1 MNPDPVSTSGSAYS
15 AAGVDIDAANRTV
28 AMMAE
33 AVRSTRTPAVLS
45 DVGAFG
51 GLFSL
56 AGLPADAV
64 LAASTDGVGT
74 KVELAARL
82 QRWDGIGRDL
92 VNHCVDD
99 ILVQNARPLFFLDY
113 VASSKLV
120 PEAVA
125 GIVIGMAAACREV
138 GCALLGGETAEMPG
152 VYEPG
157 AVDVAGT
164 IVGVVGRADIW
175 PRSDEMAAGDVIV
188 GLPSSGPHT
197 NGYSL
202 IRRIVA
208 DRDLDERL
216 ADGRT
221 LADALLEPHRSYL
234 AAVDAIEASGARI
247 KALAHITGG
256 GFTDNV
262 PRVVPAGL
270 GARIDTSAWP
280 VPELFA
286 RLVEWGSVTPAE
298 AYRVFNMGMGMCV
311 MVSAADSGAVL
322 GAVEG
327 AAVIG
332 ELTAGGSGV
341 ELV

>member
-1 MNPDPVSTSGSAYS
+1 MSAY
-15 AAGVDIDAANRTV
+15 ADAGVDIDAANRTV
-28 AMMAE
+28 AMMSD
-33 AVRSTRTPAVLS
+33 AVRSTRTPNVLS

-82 QRWDGIGRDL
+82 GRWDGIGRDL

-120 PEAVA
+120 PDAVA
-125 GIVIGMAAACREV
+125 GIVIGMAAACRDV

-164 IVGVVGRADIW
+164 IVGVVGRADIL
-175 PRSDEMAAGDVIV
+175 PRSEEMVAGDVIV

-208 DRDLDERL
+208 DRDLAERL
-216 ADGRT
+216 DDGRT

-234 AAVDAIEASGARI
+234 GAIDAIEAAGARI

-256 GFTDNV
+256 GFPDNV
-262 PRVVPAGL
+262 PRVLPSGL
-270 GARIDTSAWP
+270 GARIDTAAWS

-286 RLVEWGSVTPAE
+286 RLVEWGSVAPAE

-311 MVSAADSGAVL
+311 MVSPADASAVVGAVD
-322 GAVEG
+322 GAT
-327 AAVIG
+327 VIG
-332 ELTAGGSGV
+332 QLVSDRSGV